1 MFLLMECGNKGNIIC
16 ENCFAIIN
24 TNIIDVELGKVD
36 QEMSL
41 VIQDNLIIELGKA
54 KTIQVPKNATIID
67 GKDKF
72 LIPGLWDMHAH
83 TSSNSITRQVAYPL
97 LIANG
102 ITGIR
107 DMIADCYNEEYPC
120 EKYNSPTID
129 ASRKWRDDIK
139 NGNLLGPRSVLGS
152 QRVNGPRND
161 SSTILSPGTPE
172 HGREH
177 VNFLKQRGIDFIKI
191 YEECPRDVFFAV
203 ADEAKNQNLPFAG
216 HVPFEVKTSEAAKAG
231 MQSIEH
237 CCDENYML
245 ECSEIE
251 DRLRQKWLN
260 ALRTETFK
268 MGNIILEMARTY
280 DATKCDHVLDILKE
294 NGVWV
299 VPTLIVSESHYPYLF
314 DWTKDERLK
323 YLPKSEKL
331 LWEDWQNDYYLV
343 YGEWD
348 YEKQMEMRKRRFE
361 IINIMYKKGI
371 PIMAGTD
378 CASIG
383 VFWGS
388 SIHEELE
395 LLVQVGLSEID
406 ALRAATLNPALFL
419 KATDSL
425 GSIAKGKIADMVI
438 LNKNPLDDI
447 RNTKN
452 INGVFTNGNYFNK
465 SSIDSIFINV
475 ETVVKN

>member
-1 MFLLMECGNKGNIIC
+1 MECGYKSNSIC
-16 ENCFAIIN
+16 ENCFVIIN

-36 QEMSL
+36 SGMSL
-41 VIQDNLIIELGKA
+41 ILKDNLIIELGKA
-54 KTIQVPKNATIID
+54 KAIQTPKNATIID

-72 LIPGLWDMHAH
+72 IIPGLWDMHAH
-83 TSSNSITRQVAYPL
+83 TSSDSITRQVAYPL
-97 LIANG
+97 FIANG

-120 EKYNSPTID
+120 EKYNSPTIFI
-129 ASRKWRDDIK
+129 SRNWKEDVA

-152 QRVNGPRND
+152 QRVNGLRGD

-177 VNFLKQRGIDFIKI
+177 VIFLKQRGVDFIKI
-191 YEECPRDVFFAV
+191 YEECPRDVFFSV
-203 ADEAKNQNLPFAG
+203 AKEAKNQNLPFVG
-216 HVPFEVKTSEAAKAG
+216 HVPFEVKISEAAKVG
-231 MQSIEH
+231 IGSIEH

-251 DRLRQKWLN
+251 DVLRQKWLN
-260 ALRTETFK
+260 AIRTKTFNI
-268 MGNIILEMARTY
+268 GDIILEMARTY
-280 DATKCDHVLDILKE
+280 DATKCDEVFNIIKE
-294 NGVWV
+294 NHAWV

-314 DWTKDERLK
+314 NWTIDERLK
-323 YLPKSEKL
+323 YLPKSERL
-331 LWEDWQNDYYLV
+331 LWEEWQNDYYHV
-343 YGEWD
+343 YGDWD
-348 YEKQMEMRKRRFE
+348 YDKQMEMRKRRFE
-361 IINIMYKKGI
+361 IIAMMFKKGI

-406 ALRAATLNPALFL
+406 ALRAATLNPALFF

-438 LNKNPLDDI
+438 LNKNPLEDI
-447 RNTKN
+447 RHTKN
-452 INGVFTNGNYFNK
+452 INGVFSNGNYFNK
-465 SSIDSIFINV
+465 SSIDSLLMNV
-475 ETVVKN
+475 ETVVNNRFN

>member
-1 MFLLMECGNKGNIIC
+1 MECGYKSNSIC
-16 ENCFAIIN
+16 ENCFVIIN

-36 QEMSL
+36 SGMSL
-41 VIQDNLIIELGKA
+41 IIKNNLIIELGKA
-54 KTIQVPKNATIID
+54 KAIQTPKNATIID

-72 LIPGLWDMHAH
+72 IIPGLWDMHAH
-83 TSSNSITRQVAYPL
+83 TSSDSITRQVAYPL
-97 LIANG
+97 FIANG

-120 EKYNSPTID
+120 EKYNSPTIFI
-129 ASRKWRDDIK
+129 SRNWKEDVA

-152 QRVNGPRND
+152 QRVNGLRGD

-177 VNFLKQRGIDFIKI
+177 VIFLKQRGVDFIKI
-191 YEECPRDVFFAV
+191 YEECPRDVFFSV
-203 ADEAKNQNLPFAG
+203 AKEAKNQNLPFVG
-216 HVPFEVKTSEAAKAG
+216 HVPFEVKISEAAKVG
-231 MQSIEH
+231 IGSIEH

-251 DRLRQKWLN
+251 DVLRQKWLN
-260 ALRTETFK
+260 AIRTKTFNI
-268 MGNIILEMARTY
+268 GDIILEMARTY
-280 DATKCDHVLDILKE
+280 DATKCDEVFNIIKE
-294 NGVWV
+294 NHAWV

-314 DWTKDERLK
+314 NWTIDERLK
-323 YLPKSEKL
+323 YLPKSERL
-331 LWEDWQNDYYLV
+331 LWEEWQNDYYHV
-343 YGEWD
+343 YGDWD
-348 YEKQMEMRKRRFE
+348 YDKQMEMRKRRFE
-361 IINIMYKKGI
+361 IIAMMFKKGI

-406 ALRAATLNPALFL
+406 ALRAATLNPALFF

-438 LNKNPLDDI
+438 LNKNPLEDI
-447 RNTKN
+447 RHTKN
-452 INGVFTNGNYFNK
+452 INGVFSNGNYFNK
-465 SSIDSIFINV
+465 SSIDSLLMNV
-475 ETVVKN
+475 ETVVNNRFN

>member
-1 MFLLMECGNKGNIIC
+1 MECGRKRNIIC
-16 ENCFAIIN
+16 ENCFAIVN
-24 TNIIDVELGKVD
+24 TNIINVELGKVD

-41 VIQDNLIIELGKA
+41 IIKDNLIIELEKA
-54 KTIQVPKNATIID
+54 KTIQIPKNATIID
-67 GKDKF
+67 GKNKF
-72 LIPGLWDMHAH
+72 IIPGLWDMHAH
-83 TSSNSITRQVAYPL
+83 TSSDLLTRQVAYPL

-129 ASRKWRDDIK
+129 ISRKWRDDVT
-139 NGNLLGPRSVLGS
+139 NGHLLGPRSVLGS
-152 QRVNGPRND
+152 QRVNGLRGD
-161 SSTILSPGTPE
+161 SSTILSPGTSE

-191 YEECPRDVFFAV
+191 YEECPRDVFFTV
-203 ADEAKNQNLPFAG
+203 AEEAKKQNLPFAG

-231 MQSIEH
+231 MKSIEH

-251 DRLRQKWLN
+251 DVLRQKWLN
-260 ALRTETFK
+260 AIRTETFN
-268 MGNIILEMARTY
+268 MGDIILEMARTY
-280 DATKCDHVLDILKE
+280 DAIKCDQVFDILKE

-314 DWTKDERLK
+314 NCKKDERLK
-323 YLPKSEKL
+323 YLPKTERL
-331 LWEDWQNDYYLV
+331 LWDEWQNDYYKV
-343 YGEWD
+343 YGDWD
-348 YEKQMEMRKRRFE
+348 NEKQKEMRKRRFE
-361 IINIMYKKGI
+361 IVIKMFIKGI

-395 LLVQVGLSEID
+395 LLVQAGLSELA

-452 INGVFTNGNYFNK
+452 INGVFSNGNYFNK
-465 SSIDSIFINV
+465 SSIDSLLIHV
-475 ETVVKN
+475 ETVVKNRLN